1 MPVGCG
7 IAGGL
12 GYTCLVK
19 NRISGIKQAWLFN
32 LDLLRTAI
40 DPNGT
45 GYVQGLEFTGY
56 DGLYRYDAGKFSHSA
71 TSAPNKNTDTG
82 AGTFLQTVVLQ
93 LWPQTPEDLATIAD
107 IMVADALG
115 AIVLTNNNEFRIYGA
130 QNGLTAS
137 SDGQVN
143 PTGKNQGESTVTI
156 ITLVGEE
163 NLPYRIFFR
172 TDYNTTL
179 NLIESYEF

>member
-1 MPVGCG
+1 MALGCG
-7 IAGGL
+7 IGGGI

-40 DPNGT
+40 DPEGFD
-45 GYVQGLEFTGY
+45 YVQGLEFDGY

-71 TSAPNKNTDTG
+71 TSVPNKNTDTG
-82 AGTFLQTVVLQ
+82 AGTFLQTVTLQ
-93 LWPQTPEDLATIAD
+93 LWPQTPTDLATIAD

-115 AIVLTNNNEFRIYGA
+115 AIMLTNNNEFRIYGA
-130 QNGLTAS
+130 QNGLTAT

-156 ITLVGEE
+156 LNLTGEE
-163 NLPYRIFFR
+163 SLPYRIFFK
-172 TDYNTTL
+172 TDYATTL
-179 NLIESYEF
+179 NLIESYQF

>member
-1 MPVGCG
+1 MAVLCG
-7 IAGGL
+7 IGGGI

-32 LDLLRTAI
+32 LDLLRTGI

-45 GYVQGLEFTGY
+45 GYVLGLEFDGY

-71 TSAPNKNTDTG
+71 TSTPNKNADTG
-82 AGTFLQTVVLQ
+82 AGTFLQSVTLQ

-130 QNGLTAS
+130 QNGLTAN

-143 PTGKNQGESTVTI
+143 PTGKNQGESTVTVL
-156 ITLVGEE
+156 TLVGEE
-163 NLPYRIFFR
+163 SLPYRIFFR